1 MKIATQNRRKANI
14 SERPR
19 HKGAVLGMA
28 VGLGGVLALGG
39 LGWLGRWATESSAF
53 ALKQVS
59 VTGNERATV
68 TELARMSGVSLGENL
83 LQLDVEQAEAGV
95 GAHPWVASVSVTRR
109 FPNRLTISVVEHKPV
124 AWVALGELYLVN
136 SQGRPF
142 KKATAKEDFNLPVL
156 TGIDRAQFIG
166 NAAGGADRILHALA
180 VMEAYN
186 HLPEAKR
193 APLSEVRLM
202 REGLVLVVGDGEE
215 IRLGTDD
222 AIERL
227 SKLSLV
233 REGLMRQGLS
243 SRVIHLDNRVRPDW
257 VTVQLAAP
265 HSERRGPKAY

>member
-1 MKIATQNRRKANI
+1 MTSSNLNRRKASV
-14 SERPR
+14 SEKPRP
-19 HKGAVLGMA
+19 GAVLGMA
-28 VGLGGVLALGG
+28 MGLGGVIALGG
-39 LGWLGRWATESSAF
+39 LFWLGRWATESKAF

-59 VTGNERATV
+59 VTGNERATAS
-68 TELARMSGVSLGENL
+68 ELARMSGVTLGHNL
-83 LQLDVEQAEAGV
+83 FHLDVEAAEEGV
-95 GAHPWVASVSVTRR
+95 GAHPWVASVNVSRR

-142 KKATAKEDFNLPVL
+142 KKATAKEDFDLPVL

-166 NAAGGADRILHALA
+166 NGQGGADRIVHALS

-202 REGLVLVVGDGEE
+202 REGLVLVVGNGEE
-215 IRLGTDD
+215 IRLGAED

-243 SRVIHLDNRVRPDW
+243 SRVIHLDNRARPDW
-257 VTVQLAAP
+257 ITVQLAAP
-265 HSERRGPKAY
+265 HSERRGPRVH